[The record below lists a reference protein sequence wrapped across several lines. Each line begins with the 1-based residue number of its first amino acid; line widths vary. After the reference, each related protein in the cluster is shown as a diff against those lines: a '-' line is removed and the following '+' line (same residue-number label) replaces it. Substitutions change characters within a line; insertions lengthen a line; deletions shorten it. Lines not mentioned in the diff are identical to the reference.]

1 MNKRL
6 FPALAVLLVM
16 LLLMSVFA
24 NVRLIIS
31 SRATG
36 SGNYSAENSY
46 LFASPIVARANSSDK
61 IRITVFVLNSQGLG
75 VANQPV
81 MLSKSPELVIE
92 QLNSL
97 TDSYGRA
104 IFDLS
109 TTTSGEYVIEAV
121 LDNTKLGQALKI
133 KFN

>member
-1 MNKRL
+1 
-6 FPALAVLLVM
+6 
-16 LLLMSVFA
+16 
-24 NVRLIIS
+24 
-31 SRATG
+31 
-36 SGNYSAENSY
+36 
-46 LFASPIVARANSSDK
+46 
-61 IRITVFVLNSQGLG
+61 

>member
-1 MNKRL
+1 MSKRL
-6 FPALAVLLVM
+6 YPALAVLLVM

-36 SGNYSAENSY
+36 SGDYSAENSY

-81 MLSKSPELVIE
+81 MLNKSPDLII
-92 QLNSL
+92 QQHNSL

-109 TTTSGEYVIEAV
+109 TTVRG
-121 LDNTKLGQALKI
+121 
-133 KFN
+133 